1 MEEGIKDIEGKNETE
16 IKSSE
21 VASTP
26 TQDSPGEMVK
36 QKKSAP
42 PSQEESSSSESE
54 SDDTSSASTPAPTP
68 ASKKSSKKLVANIT
82 PTPTHAGKRSSQ
94 KTIAASASNV
104 THPAMKRMGRRA
116 DEVEQLYI
124 QNEAENFSSP
134 QTSFEIIGGTPTGES
149 ELSLDTDDGVR
160 FAWDSI
166 QDKDTYKAMRDAALI
181 ENVSGDYIEVRC
193 VECEKSVAK
202 AEILRTCVLFYE
214 NVCHRCGLNISRR
227 WEDFFRQRKDIN
239 EYQRDI
245 FGTKFCAETKMKH
258 ADILYFMELGGN
270 EAVLYG
276 KDKARTFYQTAY
288 CSDQHKN
295 MDWYYW
301 VLHTLCWRE
310 SNTRAI
316 VVEFFHFAVVPH
328 LFNMWPE
335 KSRMISYV
343 GSSKQQEILVNPSWK
358 TYSKIYRLLADF
370 ITSDVFFKY
379 PRLSNLFNTTTSKT
393 CMTSGW
399 GMKKNRMYHFPNDE
413 KPEGLFKDE

>member
-1 MEEGIKDIEGKNETE
+1 MEEGIKDIEAKNETE

-21 VASTP
+21 VTSTP
-26 TQDSPGEMVK
+26 TQDLPGEMAK
-36 QKKSAP
+36 QKKSTP
-42 PSQEESSSSESE
+42 PPQEDSSSSSESE
-54 SDDTSSASTPAPTP
+54 SDDTSSSSVANATPAPTP
-68 ASKKSSKKLVANIT
+68 AK
-82 PTPTHAGKRSSQ
+82 KRSSQ
-94 KTIAASASNV
+94 KTTAASASNV
-104 THPAMKRMGRRA
+104 TQSAMKRMGRRA
-116 DEVEQLYI
+116 DEAERRYI

-134 QTSFEIIGGTPTGES
+134 QTSFEIIGTPTAES
-149 ELSLDTDDGVR
+149 ELSLDTDDGIR

-181 ENVSGDYIEVRC
+181 ENISGDYLEVKC
-193 VECEKSVAK
+193 IECEKSIAK

-227 WEDFFRQRKDIN
+227 WDDFFRQRKDIDV
-239 EYQRDI
+239 YQRDI
-245 FGTKFCAETKMKH
+245 FGTKFCADNRMKH

-288 CSDQHKN
+288 CSDQPKN

-343 GSSKQQEILVNPSWK
+343 GSSRQQEILVNPSWK

-370 ITSDVFFKY
+370 VTSDVFFKY
-379 PRLSNLFNTTTSKT
+379 PRLSNLFNTTVSNT

-399 GMKKNRMYHFPNDE
+399 GRKKCRMHHFPNDE
-413 KPEGLFKDE
+413 KPEGPFKDE

>member
-1 MEEGIKDIEGKNETE
+1 MEEGIKDIEAKNETE

-21 VASTP
+21 VTSTP
-26 TQDSPGEMVK
+26 TQDLPGEMAK
-36 QKKSAP
+36 QKKSTP
-42 PSQEESSSSESE
+42 PPQEDSSSSSESE
-54 SDDTSSASTPAPTP
+54 SDDTSSSSVANATPAPTP
-68 ASKKSSKKLVANIT
+68 AK
-82 PTPTHAGKRSSQ
+82 KRSSQ
-94 KTIAASASNV
+94 KTTAASASNV
-104 THPAMKRMGRRA
+104 TQSAMKRMGRRA
-116 DEVEQLYI
+116 DEAERRYI

-134 QTSFEIIGGTPTGES
+134 QTSFEIIGTPTGES
-149 ELSLDTDDGVR
+149 ESSLDTDDGVR

-166 QDKDTYKAMRDAALI
+166 QDKDTYKAMKDAALI
-181 ENVSGDYIEVRC
+181 ENISGDYLEVKC
-193 VECEKSVAK
+193 IECEKSIAK

-227 WEDFFRQRKDIN
+227 WDDFFRQRKDIDV
-239 EYQRDI
+239 YQRDI
-245 FGTKFCAETKMKH
+245 VGTKFCADNRMKH

-276 KDKARTFYQTAY
+276 KDKARTFYQMAY
-288 CSDQHKN
+288 CSEQHKN

-370 ITSDVFFKY
+370 ITSDTFFKY
-379 PRLSNLFNTTTSKT
+379 PRLSNLFNTTMSKT

-413 KPEGLFKDE
+413 RPEGLFRDE